1 MQSSGISVQP
11 LSLTSFDSSPSR
23 GASGVPPRF
32 GFVVCDAAAVRRT
45 NCTGLPR
52 PPLLGEVSSDSET
65 ERLYE
70 GQPDRKPECA
80 EMQRGTAYAS
90 DEPTI

>member
-1 MQSSGISVQP
+1 MPQ
-11 LSLTSFDSSPSR
+11 
-23 GASGVPPRF
+23 RF
-32 GFVVCDAAAVRRT
+32 VFVVYDAAAVRGA

-70 GQPDRKPECA
+70 GQPDRKPERA